1 MPCWPAACVH
11 LSLIVRAS
19 ILNAT
24 CLPHP
29 PSCNHLTFSY
39 THVTHIAT
47 SSECSRRGLCPLQ
60 VCKLLK
66 LPASSKGELLHMA
79 DLLAQMALLDT
90 IKAPAATGL
99 CSSASK
105 GSKGSAAS
113 AGALRGFKAS
123 GSKLGG
129 LGGSRGLL
137 GGAGGRGG
145 SGLGGS
151 PMGSAG
157 GAGQQG
163 EVRLC
168 LRASSSEV
176 FAAVKHNPALRC
188 LVDV

>member
-1 MPCWPAACVH
+1 M
-11 LSLIVRAS
+11 SLGFY
-19 ILNAT
+19 
-24 CLPHP
+24 
-29 PSCNHLTFSY
+29 PS
-39 THVTHIAT
+39 
-47 SSECSRRGLCPLQ
+47 Q

-90 IKAPAATGL
+90 IKAPAAAACLG
-99 CSSASK
+99 SSASK

-113 AGALRGFKAS
+113 LRGFKAS

-137 GGAGGRGG
+137 GGAGGGRGG

-176 FAAVKHNPALRC
+176 LAAVKHNPALRC